1 LGFRSVASVAR
12 GDLTSIVTVPRL
24 DDADE
29 RWRVVLAELVKR
41 ARTDPEFRARV
52 EASGAVID
60 NFEAV
65 LDRRRSDR
73 SAPSGTVQCH
83 CYWWGFQL
91 EIPHATLEAWTADAI
106 ESAHVAASIGSDIGP
121 ATAFLRRAAG
131 WIANHLH
138 ELDELD
144 RGAGVYVS
152 MTWMAPNIF
161 VPIAVR
167 SP

>member
-1 LGFRSVASVAR
+1 M
-12 GDLTSIVTVPRL
+12 PRL

-41 ARTDPEFRARV
+41 ARRDPEFRARV

-73 SAPSGTVQCH
+73 SAPSGTVLCH
-83 CYWWGFQL
+83 CYWWGFEL
-91 EIPHATLEAWTADAI
+91 EIPSATLATWNAEAI
-106 ESAHVAASIGSDIGP
+106 ETAHVAASIGSDVGP
-121 ATAFLRRAAG
+121 AAAFLRRASA
-131 WIANHLH
+131 WIASRLP
-138 ELDELD
+138 ELQQLD

-152 MTWMAPNIF
+152 MTWMAPYIF
-161 VPIAVR
+161 VPMPLRAR
-167 SP
+167 